1 MIFKLYKDLFYKIYK
16 WNLNHFGE
24 KDVPEWKAIFIV
36 SFIMFA
42 NITLIGI
49 ILEFLGLFDFFF
61 RKIFPKKE
69 LISIL
74 VLLFIVN
81 YIQYVSGA
89 KYLVIKNEYESNKEK
104 CLNTVTL
111 TVFSVLSIISPFIIA
126 FIFGKLFIR

>member
-1 MIFKLYKDLFYKIYK
+1 
-16 WNLNHFGE
+16 
-24 KDVPEWKAIFIV
+24 
-36 SFIMFA
+36 MFA